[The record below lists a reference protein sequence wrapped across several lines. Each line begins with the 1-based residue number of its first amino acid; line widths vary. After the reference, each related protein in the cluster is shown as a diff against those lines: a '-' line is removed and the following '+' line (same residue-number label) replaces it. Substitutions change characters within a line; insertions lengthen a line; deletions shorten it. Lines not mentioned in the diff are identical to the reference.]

1 MTMTDSKQSTHSLDK
16 TWTEEGKPLLIHS
29 FVVIT
34 RDYFRHYPVQ
44 LSLATALLLVS
55 GLLEGIGLLTL
66 LPVLDTLIDPTS
78 EGSEITMVFRDV
90 FAFLGL
96 PMTLPVI
103 MAVMV
108 VLVIL
113 KSFTLFLANLYVANT
128 QTRISRDFRLAM
140 IHALTGA
147 RWQYFTGEPTGKLSN
162 SIIQEAEWAATMS
175 KALMMIASYTIQ
187 LAVYLVTA
195 LLVSWKLTL
204 AGIFAGLIIMVALR
218 VFVEITRRQ
227 GVRATDL
234 NRAYSS
240 RIIEFLRGMKP
251 LKAMALEERVVPFL
265 ESETQDLMRTQQKL
279 NFAATAMQQLL
290 EPITAIFVAVGL
302 VVAVQALDVTTSSLL
317 LMVGLF
323 ARTVGRIS
331 GQLQSFRKLARL
343 EAPYFAFFSKLRSI
357 ESEAEEGRSAAAE
370 PRRAASFSH
379 SIVLD
384 RVDFTYDSN
393 RIIDSLSLQIDA
405 GKLTAILGPSGAGKS
420 TLIDL
425 LTALLTPTGG
435 RILVDGV
442 PLSEF
447 ATRSWRKLIGYVPQ
461 DTSMLHAS
469 IMENLTLGDPTIG
482 EEDAIAALK
491 NAGAWEFVSGMDGGL
506 NAIVGEQGLKIS
518 GGQRQ
523 RLAIARALVHR
534 PQILLLD
541 EATSAL
547 DMETEL
553 AFCDTLRGLTP
564 EVTIIA
570 ISHRPALEAVADVAY
585 HLDRGRLV
593 SDPAPAPESS
603 SAEAV

>member
-1 MTMTDSKQSTHSLDK
+1 MTKSGDK
-16 TWTEEGKPLLIHS
+16 TWTEESKPLLIQS
-29 FVVIT
+29 FVAIT
-34 RDYFRHYPVQ
+34 RDYFRHYPLQ
-44 LSLATALLLVS
+44 LSLATGLLLVS

-66 LPVLDTLIDPTS
+66 LPILDILIDPTS
-78 EGSEITMVFRDV
+78 EGSEITAVFRQ
-90 FAFLGL
+90 AFEILGL
-96 PMTLPVI
+96 PMTLPVA
-103 MAVMV
+103 MAAMV
-108 VLVIL
+108 TLVIL

-140 IHALTGA
+140 IHALMGA

-195 LLVSWKLTL
+195 LLVSWELTVAGIL
-204 AGIFAGLIIMVALR
+204 AGLVIMVALR
-218 VFVEITRRQ
+218 VFVDITRRQ

-265 ESETQDLMRTQQKL
+265 ETETEDLMRTQQKL

-290 EPITAIFVAVGL
+290 EPITAVFVAIGL
-302 VVAVQALDVTTSSLL
+302 VVAVQGLDVTTSSLL

-357 ESEAEEGRSAAAE
+357 EQEAEDGRSTGAA
-370 PRRAASFSH
+370 PRQPAQFKSTISFEH
-379 SIVLD
+379 
-384 RVDFTYDSN
+384 VDFTYDSN
-393 RIIDSLSLQIDA
+393 RIIHALTLQIEA

-425 LTALLTPTGG
+425 LTCLLMPTGG
-435 RILVDGV
+435 RLLVDGK
-442 PLSEF
+442 PLSDF
-447 ATRSWRKLIGYVPQ
+447 DTRSWRKLIGYVPQ
-461 DTSMLHAS
+461 DTSLLHAS
-469 IMENLTLGDPTIG
+469 IMENLTLGDPTIS
-482 EEDAIAALK
+482 EANAIAALE
-491 NAGAWEFVSGMDGGL
+491 NAGAWEFVSQMDGGL
-506 NAIVGEQGLKIS
+506 QAIVGEQGLKIS

-547 DMETEL
+547 DAETEQ
-553 AFCDTLRGLTP
+553 AFCDTLKGLTP
-564 EVTIIA
+564 DVTIIA
-570 ISHRPALEAVADVAY
+570 ISHRPALEKIADVTF

-593 SDPAPAPESS
+593 PEPASARAVPAAAAIPSP
-603 SAEAV
+603 